1 MKNGRTKNRVL
12 LVTTDFTVRARRTN
26 MYQQMKPKGP
36 NQMKPKLLLVDDDDS
51 VRDSL
56 TKLLAKENL
65 DVLPARDAAE
75 ALELFRSNAVS
86 LIVLDV
92 NLRPDGG
99 WKVFER
105 MTEINPFVPTVIIT
119 AEFDQR
125 DRAVRAGVEA
135 LIEKPIDVPIFLKTI
150 RDLLTETSEQ
160 HLERVCGD
168 DAYCRYV
175 ARKYATLLHLHEER
189 HSAPL
194 ELSLSLQAVL
204 SKEPEFSAATDLDK
218 DLTHAS

>member
-1 MKNGRTKNRVL
+1 
-12 LVTTDFTVRARRTN
+12 
-26 MYQQMKPKGP
+26 MYQRMKPKSS
-36 NQMKPKLLLVDDDDS
+36 NQMKPKLLVVDDDHS

-56 TKLLAKENL
+56 TKLLATENF
-65 DVLPARDAAE
+65 DVLPARDGAE
-75 ALELFRSNAVS
+75 ALKLFRSNPVS
-86 LIVLDV
+86 LVVLDV
-92 NLRPDGG
+92 NLRPDDG
-99 WKVFER
+99 WRVFER

-119 AEFDQR
+119 AAFGQR
-125 DRAVRAGVEA
+125 DRAVSAGVEA

-150 RDLLTETSEQ
+150 RDLLTEASEQ

-175 ARKYATLLHLHEER
+175 TRKRATLLHLHEER

-204 SKEPEFSAATDLDK
+204 SKEPEFSGTTELD
-218 DLTHAS
+218 